1 MNARE
6 GSWTGD
12 LLIVDT
18 EDLKTMPPSEIHVKK
33 LQIKRGGHSQEK
45 QRICIPMQDGRNIAR
60 TAAVLHRC
68 VQSEGRLRARISTQ
82 FFTRKRRSPRS
93 RSTCWSSTRFSVLLW
108 NITYISESRW
118 YENETSCSSRRFSH
132 TSESHWCPETWKRAV
147 MHFKKRPSMTIGK
160 WMPISHC
167 LNRGSVSQGSSCST
181 KIHQKDMC
189 GFKSDWRRNRSAQD
203 LDILGRENG
212 EACRKHLSA
221 KR

>member
-45 QRICIPMQDGRNIAR
+45 QRICFPMQDGRNIAR

-93 RSTCWSSTRFSVLLW
+93 RSTCWSSTRFLYYYGTLHMYRNHVGTRTKLHVPRDDFPIPL
-108 NITYISESRW
+108 
-118 YENETSCSSRRFSH
+118 SH
-132 TSESHWCPETWKRAV
+132 T
-147 MHFKKRPSMTIGK
+147 
-160 WMPISHC
+160 
-167 LNRGSVSQGSSCST
+167 
-181 KIHQKDMC
+181 D
-189 GFKSDWRRNRSAQD
+189 AQ
-203 LDILGRENG
+203 RHENG
-212 EACRKHLSA
+212 QWCTSRSDHRWLLEHGCR
-221 KR
+221 